1 MNIKIKG
8 SIKVLLATIACFFGL
23 LAFQS
28 LDVSEKIEKAK
39 EAAIADWVDQ
49 GPTNKEMASRY
60 INICLNNNDQ
70 YGAAVARDNETQ
82 SRRKSECIRRHAPE
96 ALAKVIADAELT
108 VKLPVPL
115 RWF

>member
-1 MNIKIKG
+1 MSAKIKE
-8 SIKVLLATIACFFGL
+8 SIKVLLATIACFFSL

-60 INICLNNNDQ
+60 INICLNNDQ
-70 YGAAVARDNETQ
+70 YGAAVARYNETN
-82 SRRKSECIRRHAPE
+82 SGRKSECIRRHAPE

>member
-1 MNIKIKG
+1 MSIKIKE

-49 GPTNKEMASRY
+49 DPANKEMASRY
-60 INICLNNNDQ
+60 INICLNNDQ
-70 YGAAVARDNETQ
+70 YGAAVARHNEAD
-82 SRRKSECIRRHAPE
+82 SERKNECIRRHAPE